1 MHSFT
6 RFLLAFLP
14 VAALVSLLCTFAG
27 AEVTV
32 TTDPVGVTTT
42 PLLGSSDTYLSIPFT
57 RSPEF
62 VGSISFAATTGTT
75 GVITVAGNPWTANQ
89 FVYAGTQHNH
99 YYALIGPISGT
110 GTKEGHTYLVTG
122 NGTGTLM
129 VDASHDDSSNL
140 NTIPA
145 TTQVQVIPYWTPATI
160 FPASDANISF
170 TPTTSPPTYKT
181 LLQVPDYSA
190 PAYNAPYTAQYYFD
204 GNSSSWHR
212 INGKGGDGGVGD
224 DDPLLPDGYFV
235 VHNGNKA
242 PTRVLTNLGAVLLR
256 KMSTP
261 LATATNRTQD
271 NPIGMVR
278 PFDVALNAT
287 GLGPANG
294 SFVAGDQLL
303 VFNNAQAAF
312 KKSPASYF
320 YDTSVGNSGGW
331 RLVGDTTA
339 TTDRGADIIP
349 RGTGVVVRK
358 AQTSSGESV
367 LWTNAFPVQAIGAA
381 SIKIHGTGTGA
392 QTLGVTLPLNT
403 QFNTPPGIECRF
415 PGLTPAGIG
424 IDDQIVITFPT
435 PVSFSNVV
443 STSGGASVDSFSG
456 NESATVTINL
466 KNVVNTRKTTV
477 TLVGVNDGQNT
488 NDVAVQMGVLFG
500 DVNAT
505 GAVDKNDVAAVQKHL
520 GQTVNQA
527 NFRFD
532 VNATGA
538 IDGADVSM
546 TQGQARTSLR

>member
-1 MHSFT
+1 M
-6 RFLLAFLP
+6 
-14 VAALVSLLCTFAG
+14 VSKLLCIAAAAETVLATAAG
-27 AEVTV
+27 VFGQSPV
-32 TTDPVGVTTT
+32 MTDPVGFTSTS
-42 PLLGSSDTYLSIPFT
+42 LLGNSDTYVSIPLT
-57 RSPEF
+57 RPPEF
-62 VGSISFAATTGTT
+62 VAAISSAATSGTT
-75 GVITVAGNPWTANQ
+75 GIITVAGNPWTANQ
-89 FVYAGTQHNH
+89 FVYGGTQHNH

-110 GTKEGHTYLVTG
+110 GTKEGHTYLIIG
-122 NGTGTLM
+122 NGTGTLT
-129 VDASHDDSSNL
+129 VDASNDDSTNL
-140 NTIPA
+140 STIPA
-145 TTQVQVIPYWTPATI
+145 NTQVQVIPYWTPATI
-160 FPASDANISF
+160 FPASDATVSF

-190 PAYNAPYTAQYYFD
+190 PTYNSPYAAQYYFD
-204 GNSSSWHR
+204 GSSSSWHR
-212 INGKGGDGGVGD
+212 INSRGGDGGVGD

-242 PTRVLTNLGAVLLR
+242 PTRLLTNLGAVLLR

-278 PFDVALNAT
+278 PVDVALNAT

-312 KKSPASYF
+312 KKSPAAYF
-320 YDTSVGNSGGW
+320 YDASVGNSGGW
-331 RLVGDTTA
+331 RLLGDTTA

-349 RGTGVVVRK
+349 KGAGAVVRK
-358 AQTSSGESV
+358 AQTSDGHPAF
-367 LWTNAFPVQAIGAA
+367 WTNAFPVQAIDAA

-403 QFNTPPGIECRF
+403 QFNTIPGIECRV
-415 PGLTPAGIG
+415 PGLTLAGAG

-435 PVSFSNVV
+435 PVTFSNVI

-456 NESATVTINL
+456 NGSSIVTINL

-477 TLVGVNDGQNT
+477 TLLGVNDGQNT
-488 NDVAVQMGVLFG
+488 NEVAVQMGVLLG

-505 GAVDKNDVAAVQKHL
+505 GGVDKNDVSAVQKHS
-520 GQTVNQA
+520 GQKVNQG

-532 VNATGA
+532 VNATGG
-538 IDGADVSM
+538 IDGADVSV
-546 TQGQARTSLR
+546 TQGQTRTSLR

>member
-1 MHSFT
+1 MSRRLCFFVT
-6 RFLLAFLP
+6 LFLS
-14 VAALVSLLCTFAG
+14 VANFAS
-27 AEVTV
+27 AQVTV
-32 TTDPVGVTTT
+32 TTNPVGFTTT
-42 PLLGSSDTYLSIPFT
+42 TLLGSSDTFVSVPFI
-57 RSPEF
+57 RPPEF
-62 VGSISFAATTGTT
+62 IGGIASASGST
-75 GVITVAGNPWTANQ
+75 ITLVGNPLSQSQ
-89 FVYAGTQHNH
+89 FLYGGAQHNH

-110 GTKEGHTYLVTG
+110 GTKEGHTYLIIG
-122 NGTGTLM
+122 NGTGTLT
-129 VDASHDDSSNL
+129 VDASNDDSSNL
-140 NTIPA
+140 STIPA
-145 TTQVQVIPYWTPATI
+145 NTQVQVIPYWTPATI
-160 FPASDANISF
+160 FPASDANVSF

-190 PAYNAPYTAQYYFD
+190 PTYNSPYATQYYFD
-204 GNSSSWHR
+204 GSSSSWHR
-212 INGKGGDGGVGD
+212 INSRGGDGGVGD

-242 PTRVLTNLGAVLLR
+242 PTRLLTNLGAVLLR

-278 PFDVALNAT
+278 PVDVALNAT

-312 KKSPASYF
+312 KKSPAAYF
-320 YDTSVGNSGGW
+320 YDASVDNSGGW
-331 RLVGDTTA
+331 RLLGDTTA

-349 RGTGVVVRK
+349 KGAGAVVRK
-358 AQTSSGESV
+358 AQTSDGHSAF
-367 LWTNAFPVQAIGAA
+367 WTNAFPVQAIDAA

-403 QFNTPPGIECRF
+403 QFNTIPGIECRV
-415 PGLTPAGIG
+415 PGLTLAGAG

-435 PVSFSNVV
+435 PVTFSNVI

-456 NESATVTINL
+456 NGSSIVTINL

-477 TLVGVNDGQNT
+477 TLLGVNDGQNT
-488 NDVAVQMGVLFG
+488 NDVAVQMGVLLG

-505 GAVDKNDVAAVQKHL
+505 GGVDKNDVSAVQKHS
-520 GQTVNQA
+520 GQKVNQG

-532 VNATGA
+532 VNATGG
-538 IDGADVSM
+538 IDGADVSV
-546 TQGQARTSLR
+546 TQGQTRTSLR